1 MPLGW
6 ISLGTTVVGG
16 ILGFGAAQKQD
27 RAANDAV
34 KAQNEYNQKMY
45 EYNIEERDRLYD
57 YSMDQTSIARNN
69 TLNNIAY
76 QEELLADDWKFREE
90 LSIRDYNNQVAA
102 FNKSEQIFDKQV
114 QYNTLA
120 ADQAYR
126 ENSLQLYERE
136 VNAQFNLEK
145 VESTLGRQLADAQ
158 YKKADLINTQKGRRQ
173 DTAFSKAMRGLQLRS
188 TEAET
193 AANIQDSR
201 LRGMAAKGA
210 LMARGQSGNSIRKG
224 AASIGVGVGVQQAR
238 LVDGLV
244 RAESQFK
251 IGVMKEEQALAN
263 SEFSTKNAINTINT
277 TTEYNQYDAEQ
288 GRRQI
293 NETVKSAQRSFNQS
307 NMKIANDM
315 FGANLKADA
324 QRRSMPADRITTP
337 KPLALPRPDIQ
348 DPYKPGDPPEPIE
361 NAQPGNINTL
371 GALAQTANNLSGL
384 NWGGILNKPSTN

>member
-1 MPLGW
+1 MPAAWIGLGA
-6 ISLGTTVVGG
+6 TVIGG
-16 ILGFGAAQKQD
+16 VLGFGQAQKQD
-27 RAANDAV
+27 RASNDAV
-34 KAQNEYNQKMY
+34 DAQNEYNAKMY
-45 EYNIEERDRLYD
+45 EYNIDERDRLYD
-57 YSMDQTSIARNN
+57 YSMDQTNIARNN
-69 TLNNIAY
+69 TLNNINY
-76 QEELLADDWKFREE
+76 QEELLRDDWKFREE

-120 ADQAYR
+120 ADQAYQ
-126 ENSLQLYERE
+126 ENALQLFERE
-136 VNAQFNLEK
+136 VSAQFNLEK

-158 YKKADLINTQKGRRQ
+158 YKKGDLNNIQKGRRQ
-173 DTAFSKAMRGLQLRS
+173 DTAFSKAMKGLQLRS

-210 LMARGQSGNSIRKG
+210 LMARGQSGNSIKKG
-224 AASIGVGVGVQQAR
+224 AASIGVSVGVQQAR

-244 RAESQFK
+244 KAESEFK
-251 IGVMKEEQALAN
+251 IGVMKDEQTLAN
-263 SEFSTKNAINTINT
+263 SEFSTKNAIATINT
-277 TTEYNQYDAEQ
+277 ATQYNKYDADQ

-324 QRRSMPADRITTP
+324 QRRSMPSDRIETP

-371 GALAQTANNLSGL
+371 GALAGTANNLAGL
-384 NWGGILNKPSTN
+384 NWAGMLNKP